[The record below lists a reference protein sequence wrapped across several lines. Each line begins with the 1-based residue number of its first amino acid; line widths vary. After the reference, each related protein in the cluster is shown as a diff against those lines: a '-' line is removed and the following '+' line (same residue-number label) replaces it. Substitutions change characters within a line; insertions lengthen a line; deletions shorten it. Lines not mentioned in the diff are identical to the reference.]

1 MWQHLGTRAKCQ
13 VGEEVE
19 WRRGQSAPALRAR
32 GGLSLASFRGFYLP
46 EQHFFLPFFIL
57 ERISSRRERTV
68 SHCQHPLAISALHPP
83 TERGADLGAEEAHVL
98 GFTRALRPDSE
109 TQPAAHTPAGHRT
122 LSTEPYRYRKF
133 PHMPGMQTLLGYAV
147 APSSRLRYPSRPAWS
162 LSLV

>member
-1 MWQHLGTRAKCQ
+1 M
-13 VGEEVE
+13 
-19 WRRGQSAPALRAR
+19 
-32 GGLSLASFRGFYLP
+32 
-46 EQHFFLPFFIL
+46 
-57 ERISSRRERTV
+57 
-68 SHCQHPLAISALHPP
+68 
-83 TERGADLGAEEAHVL
+83 L

-162 LSLV
+162 LSLVKFNQIRCHTLPLRK